1 MRPESVLDNDMIEVK
16 YKDKLIA
23 LGLNVAYYRK
33 YRLMTQA
40 ELAEKASVS
49 VSTIQKLENAN
60 LYTRVSLET
69 ICKIADALGVSES
82 DLLDFKKLKE

>member
-1 MRPESVLDNDMIEVK
+1 MIEVK

-40 ELAEKASVS
+40 DLAEKASVS
-49 VSTIQKLENAN
+49 VSTIQKLEKAN
-60 LYTRVSLET
+60 L
-69 ICKIADALGVSES
+69 
-82 DLLDFKKLKE
+82 